1 MTLVVGRFSSL
12 NIEEAIWKEVL
23 ELVTKKERILKM
35 LQKARQKDNPEDVT
49 KEKKIAKEML
59 KEMGLL
65 IKVLL
70 WG

>member
-1 MTLVVGRFSSL
+1 
-12 NIEEAIWKEVL
+12 
-23 ELVTKKERILKM
+23 M